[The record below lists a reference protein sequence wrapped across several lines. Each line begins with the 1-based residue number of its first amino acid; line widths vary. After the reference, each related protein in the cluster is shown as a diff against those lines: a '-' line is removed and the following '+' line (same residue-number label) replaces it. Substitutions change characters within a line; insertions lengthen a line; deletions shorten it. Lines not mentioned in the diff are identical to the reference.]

1 MLGESLPL
9 DGPHPMLRRDST
21 QRSFFDQTLYDRLIK
36 PDHFLR
42 RLDAVIDLGFV
53 HRVCRGCYAREVGR
67 PAASPVM
74 LFKMVLLQFLFDISD
89 RRIVEEVRYHM
100 ALKWFCGLEADGGPP
115 HPTTLTRFRARL
127 GPERF
132 ARIHNRIVRLARE
145 QGLVSDRLS
154 VVDATHVEARMNSYK
169 VDDEDPPDPDTR
181 RGGRGGG
188 KTFVGYKAHLA
199 LDADSRII
207 TREEATPANIHEG
220 RKLPDVLERNAR
232 RVTADKA
239 YDSNRNHLL
248 LASRNIHSAIILK
261 RNRLGHPLGGKRSD
275 RWIQDDQRK
284 RRRIEPKMAE
294 LKHLHGLVRARYWTL
309 PKMKIQLHLA
319 VIAANVKRIVK
330 LLFGGAISPAAALGG
345 A

>member
-1 MLGESLPL
+1 
-9 DGPHPMLRRDST
+9 MLRRDSS
-21 QRSFFDQTLYDRLIK
+21 QRSFFDQTLYDRLIEA
-36 PDHFLR
+36 DHFLR
-42 RLDAVIDLGFV
+42 RLDAVIDFGFV

-74 LFKMVLLQFLFDISD
+74 LFKMMLLQFLYEISD

-100 ALKWFCGLEADGGPP
+100 AFKWFCGLEADGEPS
-115 HPTTLTRFRARL
+115 HPTTLTHFRARL

-132 ARIHNRIVRLARE
+132 AKIHNRIVHLARE

-169 VDDEDPPDPDTR
+169 VDDEDPPDSDAR

-199 LDADSRII
+199 LDADSCII
-207 TREEATPANIHEG
+207 TQEEATPANVHEG
-220 RKLPDVLERNAR
+220 QKLHEVLEINAR

-239 YDSNRNHLL
+239 YDSNRNHHL
-248 LASRNIHSAIILK
+248 LANRNIHSAIILK

-275 RWIQDDQRK
+275 RWVQDDQRK

-319 VIAANVKRIVK
+319 VIAANVKRVVK
-330 LLFGGAISPAAALGG
+330 LLFGGAIPPAAAPGH

>member
-1 MLGESLPL
+1 
-9 DGPHPMLRRDST
+9 MLRRDST
-21 QRSFFDQTLYDRLIK
+21 QRSFFDQTLYDRLIE
-36 PDHFLR
+36 PGHFLR

-74 LFKMVLLQFLFDISD
+74 LFKMVLLQYLYDISD
-89 RRIVEEVRYHM
+89 RRIMEEVRYNM
-100 ALKWFCGLEADGGPP
+100 AFKWFCGLEADGKPP

-132 ARIHNRIVRLARE
+132 ARIHNRIVHLARE
-145 QGLVSDRLS
+145 RGLVSDRLS

-169 VDDEDPPDPDTR
+169 VDDEDPPDPDAR

-199 LDADSRII
+199 LDADSRIV
-207 TREEATPANIHEG
+207 TREDATPANVFEG
-220 RKLPDVLERNAR
+220 RRLPEVLERNAR

-239 YDSNRNHLL
+239 YDSNRNHHLL
-248 LASRNIHSAIILK
+248 NKVGIRSAIILK
-261 RNRLGHPLGGKRSD
+261 RNRLGHPLGGRRSN
-275 RWIQDDQRK
+275 RWIQADQRQ
-284 RRRIEPKMAE
+284 RRRIEPKIAE
-294 LKHLHGLVRARYWTL
+294 LKHLHGLARARYWTL

-330 LLFGGAISPAAALGG
+330 LLSAGANPPAMALGDL
-345 A
+345 

>member
-1 MLGESLPL
+1 
-9 DGPHPMLRRDST
+9 MLRRDSS
-21 QRSFFDQTLYDRLIK
+21 QRSFFDQTLYDRLIES
-36 PDHFLR
+36 DHFLR
-42 RLDAVIDLGFV
+42 RLDGVIDFGFV
-53 HRVCRGCYAREVGR
+53 HRVCRSCYSREVGR

-74 LFKMVLLQFLFDISD
+74 LFKMMLLQFLYDISD

-100 ALKWFCGLEADGGPP
+100 AFKWFCGLEVDGEPP

-132 ARIHNRIVRLARE
+132 ARIHNRIVHLARE
-145 QGLVSDRLS
+145 RGLVSDRLS

-169 VDDEDPPDPDTR
+169 VDDEDPPDPDAR

-207 TREEATPANIHEG
+207 TREGATPANVHEG
-220 RKLPDVLERNAR
+220 QRLPEVLEINAR

-239 YDSNRNHLL
+239 YDSNRNHHL
-248 LASRNIHSAIILK
+248 LANRNIHSAIILK
-261 RNRLGHPLGGKRSD
+261 RNRLCHPLGGKRSD
-275 RWIQDDQRK
+275 RWVQDDQRK

-319 VIAANVKRIVK
+319 VIAANVKRIVM
-330 LLFGGAISPAAALGG
+330 LLFRGAIPPAAAPGH

>member
-1 MLGESLPL
+1 
-9 DGPHPMLRRDST
+9 MLRRDST
-21 QRSFFDQTLYDRLIK
+21 QRSFFDQTLYDRLIE
-36 PDHFLR
+36 PDHFLK
-42 RLDAVIDLGFV
+42 RLDELIDFRFV
-53 HRVCRGCYAREVGR
+53 RPLCRGCYAKESGR
-67 PAASPVM
+67 PAASPVR
-74 LFKMVLLQFLFDISD
+74 LVKILLLQFLYDISD
-89 RRIVEEVRYHM
+89 RRIMEEVRYNM
-100 ALKWFCGLEADGGPP
+100 ALKWFCGLEIDEEPP

-169 VDDEDPPDPDTR
+169 VDDEDPPDPDAR

-199 LDADSRII
+199 LDADSRIV
-207 TREEATPANIHEG
+207 TREEATPANVHEG
-220 RKLPDVLERNAR
+220 RKLTDVLERNAR
-232 RVTADKA
+232 RVTAYKA
-239 YDSNRNHLL
+239 YDSNLNHHLL
-248 LASRNIHSAIILK
+248 NKAGIRSAIILK

-294 LKHLHGLVRARYWTL
+294 LKHLHGLARARYWSL

-330 LLFGGAISPAAALGG
+330 LLSAGTNPLAVTLGHM
-345 A
+345 

>member
-1 MLGESLPL
+1 
-9 DGPHPMLRRDST
+9 MLRRDSS
-21 QRSFFDQTLYDRLIK
+21 QRSFFDQTLYDRLIEA
-36 PDHFLR
+36 DHFLR
-42 RLDAVIDLGFV
+42 RLDGVIDFDFV
-53 HRVCRGCYAREVGR
+53 HHVCRRCYSREVGR

-74 LFKMVLLQFLFDISD
+74 LFKMTMFQFLYDISD

-100 ALKWFCGLEADGGPP
+100 AFKWFCGLDADGEPP

-132 ARIHNRIVRLARE
+132 AKIHNRIVHLARE
-145 QGLVSDRLS
+145 RSLVSDRLS

-169 VDDEDPPDPDTR
+169 VDDEDPPDPDAR

-207 TREEATPANIHEG
+207 TQEEATSANVFEG
-220 RKLPDVLERNAR
+220 RRLPEVLEKNAR
-232 RVTADKA
+232 RLTADKA
-239 YDSNRNHLL
+239 YDSNHNHRLL
-248 LASRNIHSAIILK
+248 NNLGIRSAIILK
-261 RNRLGHPLGGKRSD
+261 RNRLGHPLGGKR
-275 RWIQDDQRK
+275 WIQDDQRQ

-294 LKHLHGLVRARYWTL
+294 IKHLHGLVRARYWTL

-330 LLFGGAISPAAALGG
+330 LLFGGAIPPAATLGH